1 MKARSTIMAAISA
14 AALAVNAT
22 PTQNTYHAVTNDWRS
37 GMYSNVLELAQS
49 RLAANTNDIVA
60 AYIMKDYDIMFSDF
74 TAMSNSLQRL
84 IRVGALVT
92 LPAYT
97 NRFPRLRQ
105 GYEDFLE
112 FVIPAH
118 DDNFRIQEQQ
128 RPIPPGT
135 PMNSEHLLQLFWENN
150 LW

>member
-1 MKARSTIMAAISA
+1 MKARTTIMAALSA
-14 AALAVNAT
+14 TALAINAA

-84 IRVGALVT
+84 IRAGSLVS

-105 GYEDFLE
+105 GYDDFLE

-135 PMNSEHLLQLFWENN
+135 PMNSEHLLQLFWESN

>member
-1 MKARSTIMAAISA
+1 MTTKTTIMAAFA
-14 AALAVNAT
+14 AATLAV
-22 PTQNTYHAVTNDWRS
+22 VTNDWRR
-37 GMYSNVLELAQS
+37 GAYSNVLELAQS

-84 IRVGALVT
+84 IRAGALVT

-105 GYEDFLE
+105 GYGNSSA
-112 FVIPAH
+112 PS
-118 DDNFRIQEQQ
+118 
-128 RPIPPGT
+128 RP
-135 PMNSEHLLQLFWENN
+135 ERR
-150 LW
+150 

>member
-1 MKARSTIMAAISA
+1 MAAISA

-84 IRVGALVT
+84 IRAGALVT

-118 DDNFRIQEQQ
+118 DDNFRI
-128 RPIPPGT
+128 
-135 PMNSEHLLQLFWENN
+135 
-150 LW
+150 

>member
-1 MKARSTIMAAISA
+1 MTAKTTIMAAWTA
-14 AALAVNAT
+14 TALIVGAT

-37 GMYSNVLELAQS
+37 GAYSNVFELAQS

-84 IRVGALVT
+84 IRAGSLVT
-92 LPAYT
+92 LPAYAAKY
-97 NRFPRLRQ
+97 PRLRR

-112 FVIPAH
+112 IVIPAH

-135 PMNSEHLLQLFWENN
+135 PMNSEHLLQLFWESN

>member
-1 MKARSTIMAAISA
+1 MAVLSA
-14 AALAVNAT
+14 AALVANAT
-22 PTQNTYHAVTNDWRS
+22 PTQNSYHAVTNDWRS
-37 GMYSNVLELAQS
+37 GAYSNVLELAQS

-60 AYIMKDYDIMFSDF
+60 AYIMKDYNVMFSDF
-74 TAMSNSLQRL
+74 AAMSNSFQRL
-84 IRVGALVT
+84 IHAGSLVS

-97 NRFPRLRQ
+97 NRFPLLRQ
-105 GYEDFLE
+105 GYEDFIE

-128 RPIPPGT
+128 RPIPPGS
-135 PMNSEHLLQLFWENN
+135 PMNSEHLLRLFWESN

>member
-1 MKARSTIMAAISA
+1 MKARTTIMAALSA
-14 AALAVNAT
+14 TVLAINAA

-60 AYIMKDYDIMFSDF
+60 AYIMKDYDIM
-74 TAMSNSLQRL
+74 RL
-84 IRVGALVT
+84 IRAGALVT

-118 DDNFRIQEQQ
+118 DDNFRIQEQH

>member
-1 MKARSTIMAAISA
+1 MTTKTTIMAVLAA
-14 AALAVNAT
+14 AALTVSAT
-22 PTQNTYHAVTNDWRS
+22 PTQNTYHAVTNDWRR
-37 GMYSNVLELAQS
+37 GAYSNVLELAQS

-74 TAMSNSLQRL
+74 AAMSNSLQRL
-84 IRVGALVT
+84 IRAGALVT

-105 GYEDFLE
+105 GYEDFLQ

-135 PMNSEHLLQLFWENN
+135 PMNSEHLLQLFWVNN
-150 LW
+150 QW

>member
-1 MKARSTIMAAISA
+1 MTTKTTIMAVFA
-14 AALAVNAT
+14 AATLAVGAT
-22 PTQNTYHAVTNDWRS
+22 PTQNTYHAVTNDWRC
-37 GMYSNVLELAQS
+37 GAYSNVLELAQS

-74 TAMSNSLQRL
+74 TAMSNLLQRL
-84 IRVGALVT
+84 IRAGALVT

-105 GYEDFLE
+105 GYEAFLE

-135 PMNSEHLLQLFWENN
+135 PMNSEHHLKMFWDNN

>member
-1 MKARSTIMAAISA
+1 
-14 AALAVNAT
+14 
-22 PTQNTYHAVTNDWRS
+22 
-37 GMYSNVLELAQS
+37 
-49 RLAANTNDIVA
+49 
-60 AYIMKDYDIMFSDF
+60 MKDYDIMFSDF
-74 TAMSNSLQRL
+74 TAMSNSFQRL
-84 IRVGALVT
+84 IRAGALVT

-128 RPIPPGT
+128 RPIPPGP

>member
-1 MKARSTIMAAISA
+1 MTAKGMIMSIVAAS
-14 AALAVNAT
+14 ALAVNAT

-49 RLAANTNDIVA
+49 RLAANSNDVVA
-60 AYIMKDYDIMFSDF
+60 AYIMKDYDMMFSGF

-84 IRVGALVT
+84 IRAGSLVT

-97 NRFPRLRQ
+97 NRFHRLRQ

-118 DDNFRIQEQQ
+118 GDSFRIQEQQ

-135 PMNSEHLLQLFWENN
+135 PMNSEHHLKLFWDNN